1 MKTIKGAFAAILLS
15 ITLVQ
20 SAMAEDE
27 PLTDAILIELNAA
40 KTSDGACALTFLILN
55 GHSGPITKA
64 VYETVL
70 FDTSG
75 QVDRLT
81 LFDFGT
87 LPPGRPRVRQFS
99 VSGVTCDGLSQ
110 VLINGAHTCEA
121 EALPTTAC
129 DTDLTVGTRTGID
142 VIG

>member
-1 MKTIKGAFAAILLS
+1 MKSILCAGAAFFAS
-15 ITLVQ
+15 ITLAQ
-20 SAMAEDE
+20 SAIAADE
-27 PLTDAILIELNAA
+27 PLGDAILIELNAA
-40 KTSDGACALTFLILN
+40 KTSADSCALTFLILN
-55 GHSGPITKA
+55 GHSSPITKA
-64 VYETVL
+64 VYETAL

-99 VSGVTCDGLSQ
+99 VSGLTCDDLGQ

-121 EALPTTAC
+121 EGLPATAC
-129 DTDLTVGTRTGID
+129 EADLTVGTRTE
-142 VIG
+142 IGVMG